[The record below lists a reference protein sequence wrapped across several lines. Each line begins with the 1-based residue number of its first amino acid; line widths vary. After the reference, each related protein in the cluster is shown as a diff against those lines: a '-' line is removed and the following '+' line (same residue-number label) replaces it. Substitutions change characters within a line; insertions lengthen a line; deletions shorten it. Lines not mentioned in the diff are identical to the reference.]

1 MGEKCIVKGTVKINK
16 RENDKKIEAIDQ
28 NKFLSEIMFICLSK
42 NINS

>member
-28 NKFLSEIMFICLSK
+28 NKKKDEYVLHLRYL
-42 NINS
+42 